1 MRRRVLISTDQLDNY
16 HEIGVTAAITYQP
29 KQNRDALNSG
39 HKFASSLL
47 STTAQ
52 AQKCLARPT
61 TGSDQETVLEP
72 QGTCCTSQ
80 FHWTTGTSHPICW
93 WGLSHKC
100 FDLFHKT
107 YQCPET
113 CSNI

>member
-39 HKFASSLL
+39 HKLASSLL

-52 AQKCLARPT
+52 AQRPWL
-61 TGSDQETVLEP
+61 DQRLDRTRK
-72 QGTCCTSQ
+72 
-80 FHWTTGTSHPICW
+80 
-93 WGLSHKC
+93 LS
-100 FDLFHKT
+100 
-107 YQCPET
+107 
-113 CSNI
+113 